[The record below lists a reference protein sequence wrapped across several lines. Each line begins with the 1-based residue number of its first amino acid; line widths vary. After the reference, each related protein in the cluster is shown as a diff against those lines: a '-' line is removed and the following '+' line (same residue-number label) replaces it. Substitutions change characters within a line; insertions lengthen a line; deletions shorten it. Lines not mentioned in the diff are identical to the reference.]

1 MSPRTSPKVFGL
13 PFLALLGMLAA
24 GPSCRFDPA
33 YRDLP
38 EPGRTAC
45 AEGVIE
51 CRGASLV
58 ECVGGA
64 INVLED
70 CGARGEACAP
80 ELLKCTPCLPGE
92 LTCDGPHVL
101 RCEPDGQRRIQLE
114 TCDGDRGFA
123 FRAGSCTQLCEEATR
138 KKSNVGCE
146 YWPVDLDNAVLPDG
160 NAAIQQF
167 AVIVS
172 NPQPDLAARVTF
184 EEDLSKPG
192 EPPNVRVLATASVG
206 VRTSRS
212 SS

>member
-38 EPGRTAC
+38 EPGRTAG

-123 FRAGSCTQLCEEATR
+123 CRAGSCTQLCEEATR